1 MAGLLLCVLVKATGE
16 NTLQIIEEEEK
27 NMSEES
33 SSVVIDHGKSQWSDL
48 WKKEDFL
55 AIWLGFIIIGV
66 CVLAYTTFGPKA
78 EFAEKIATANQIQE
92 AELAKAPFKTIAWHN
107 AQDAKKLKASSS
119 AFGKFTAHWT
129 KKPGSWKTN
138 PMDSLIRSE
147 SQAKALN
154 EKGMPK
160 YEEAKGKLEVAL
172 AAAVA
177 AEEAAAGASFQ
188 NQALNDEAAA
198 KITEWRDAKTG
209 AADAKK
215 KVENKPYNYIP
226 TLIGLCIFIALIFG
240 VGIAMMGKSMPAFL
254 QGFVIVFLVA
264 VLAYILGGQSISK
277 QYGFGAE
284 AWGVLLGMV
293 IANTVGTPKWVLPA
307 CEVEFFIKTG
317 LVLLGAEVLFNKIVA
332 IGTPGIFVAWVVTP
346 VVLVCTY
353 IFGQK
358 VLKMPS
364 KTLNVVIS
372 ADMSVCGTSAAIAA
386 AAACRAKK
394 EELTLSIGLSLVFTA
409 IMMIAMPAFIK
420 AVGIPE
426 ILGGAWMGGT
436 IDSTGA
442 VAAAGAFL
450 GQKAMYVAATIKM
463 IQNVMIGVTAFCIAV
478 YWCTKVDC
486 VAGKTVGAGEIWHR
500 FPKFVLGFIAASII
514 FSILDQSM
522 GKDLGG
528 AVVDQG
534 IVRGGTRLLR
544 GWFFALSFA
553 AIGLSTNFRELAKY
567 FKGGKPLILYV
578 CGQSLNL
585 VLTLTMAYIM
595 FYVVFPEITAKI

>member
-1 MAGLLLCVLVKATGE
+1 
-16 NTLQIIEEEEK
+16 
-27 NMSEES
+27 MSEES

-55 AIWLGFIIIGV
+55 AIWLGFIIISV
-66 CVLAYTTFGPKA
+66 SILAYTTFGPKA
-78 EFAEKIATANQIQE
+78 EFAEKISGLNQVQE
-92 AELAKAPFKTIAWHN
+92 AELATAPFKTIAWHK
-107 AQDAKKLKASSS
+107 AQDDKGKLKGSSTP
-119 AFGKFTAHWT
+119 FGKFVAHWVT
-129 KKPGSWKTN
+129 KPGSWKSN
-138 PMDSLIRSE
+138 PMDAVIRTE
-147 SQAKALN
+147 AQANALN
-154 EKGMPK
+154 EKAMPK
-160 YEEAKGKLEVAL
+160 YEEAKGQLDAAL
-172 AAAVA
+172 AAAVS

-188 NQALNDEAAA
+188 DQALNEEAVA
-198 KITEWRDAKTG
+198 KISVWRDAHKEAG
-209 AADAKK
+209 EAKK
-215 KVENKPYNYIP
+215 KIENKPYNKIP
-226 TLIGLCIFIALIFG
+226 SLIGLCIFIAAIFG
-240 VGIAMMGKSMPAFL
+240 VGISLMGKSTAAFV
-254 QGFVIVFLVA
+254 QGFGMVFLVA
-264 VLAYILGGQSISK
+264 ILAYMLGGQAISK

-284 AWGVLLGMV
+284 AWGVVLGML

-353 IFGQK
+353 IFGQT

-364 KTLNVVIS
+364 KTLNIVIS
-372 ADMSVCGTSAAIAA
+372 ADMSVCGTSAAIAT

-426 ILGGAWMGGT
+426 VLGGAWMGGT

-463 IQNVMIGVTAFCIAV
+463 IQNVMIGVTAFCVAV

-486 VAGKTVGAGEIWHR
+486 VVGKTVGAGEIWHR
-500 FPKFVLGFIAASII
+500 FPKFVLGFIGASII
-514 FSILDQSM
+514 FSIMDASM
-522 GKDLGG
+522 DKDLSS
-528 AVVDQG
+528 AVLTQG
-534 IVRGGTRLLR
+534 IVKGGTTLLR
-544 GWFFALSFA
+544 DWFFALSFA

-585 VLTLTMAYIM
+585 VLTLAMAYLM

>member
-1 MAGLLLCVLVKATGE
+1 
-16 NTLQIIEEEEK
+16 
-27 NMSEES
+27 MSEES

-66 CVLAYTTFGPKA
+66 CVLAYTTFGPKD
-78 EFAEKIATANQIQE
+78 EFAQKIATANQIQE

-119 AFGKFTAHWT
+119 DFGKFVSHWT

-160 YEEAKGKLEVAL
+160 YEEAKGNLEVAL

-177 AEEAAAGASFQ
+177 AEGAAAGASFE

-198 KITEWRDAKTG
+198 KIAEWRTAQKA

-240 VGIAMMGKSMPAFL
+240 VGISMMGKSMPAFM

-264 VLAYILGGQSISK
+264 VLAYILGGQAISK

-346 VVLVCTY
+346 LVLVLTY

-567 FKGGKPLILYV
+567 FKGGKPFILYV